1 MTKELEALIRLA
13 EAQGNLEISKDAID
27 NTKHSEA
34 LKCLKRLGKYELK
47 EDCLVEDLMI
57 YSIIEGY
64 ILKAQEQD
72 KASTRDFGKDIINLN
87 KTLKQAIDKP
97 IFYASKYGNKYIVPQ
112 KLFEE
117 QDKVLEII
125 KEKCL
130 YKDNLNWVAVCIDY
144 DMYKEKM
151 SEKHD
156 TKVVKIDWNDEV
168 LLDCLKLLTQEEFD
182 ILKRYCNGN
191 NL

>member
-1 MTKELEALIRLA
+1 ML
-13 EAQGNLEISKDAID
+13 Q
-27 NTKHSEA
+27 
-34 LKCLKRLGKYELK
+34 
-47 EDCLVEDLMI
+47 
-57 YSIIEGY
+57 IIF
-64 ILKAQEQD
+64 I
-72 KASTRDFGKDIINLN
+72 LN